1 MPITSRTHNCV
12 SVAHMNHNSP
22 LCCWLVWN
30 GEVLGLPCADIPPGT
45 VGLSPE
51 WQHTARVV
59 NSISHFNCGSLWP
72 ESPWIPDIMVPVV
85 SNAGY
90 ARVQRTY
97 HHFNSFIC
105 LLSAA
110 VGYTEKATKP
120 TPSPN
125 FGLQTCPR
133 ELHSRGR
140 VLGKVEASWDQKSRA
155 SEFMGPMDLL
165 SDRRVGVH
173 IGTARLIAMGP
184 ELRRYSF
191 LFG

>member
-1 MPITSRTHNCV
+1 
-12 SVAHMNHNSP
+12 
-22 LCCWLVWN
+22 
-30 GEVLGLPCADIPPGT
+30 
-45 VGLSPE
+45 
-51 WQHTARVV
+51 
-59 NSISHFNCGSLWP
+59 
-72 ESPWIPDIMVPVV
+72 MVPVV

-90 ARVQRTY
+90 ARDPRTY
-97 HHFNSFIC
+97 HHFNPLTC

-110 VGYTEKATKP
+110 LWYTEKATKLEP
-120 TPSPN
+120 QVQI
-125 FGLQTCPR
+125 LDYKHAR
-133 ELHSRGR
+133 ESYTALRR